1 MSKTIHC
8 CIDIRGV
15 LRWKDRDLRG
25 MFAYQN
31 GQKLSGKEV
40 REVLYDEL
48 AKGRKGIPMG
58 EPCEGFSY
66 DTGCPGHGQPEQA

>member
-1 MSKTIHC
+1 
-8 CIDIRGV
+8 
-15 LRWKDRDLRG
+15 

-48 AKGRKGIPMG
+48 AKGRKVIPMG